1 MKTFLAKK
9 EDTNPQWYV
18 VDASDQVLGR
28 LAVKVANILRGRNKP
43 TYTPH
48 VDTGDFVVV
57 VNADKVVLTGKKEE
71 QNDYMFF
78 SGFVGTAKHRSVAE
92 MKARQPKFV
101 VEHAVRGMLPKNR
114 LARQMFSK
122 LKVYP
127 GAEHPH
133 EAQNPETIT
142 L

>member
-1 MKTFLAKK
+1 
-9 EDTNPQWYV
+9 
-18 VDASDQVLGR
+18 
-28 LAVKVANILRGRNKP
+28 
-43 TYTPH
+43 
-48 VDTGDFVVV
+48 
-57 VNADKVVLTGKKEE
+57 
-71 QNDYMFF
+71 
-78 SGFVGTAKHRSVAE
+78 